1 MKLVSYQSSRGP
13 RAGRLDGD
21 VLLDLNEADP
31 SLPANVRELLALGA
45 DGLKRAAA
53 AKGKSQPLGDVKLLA
68 PIIDPPKILC
78 VGANYADHAAESGM
92 AIPTEPIIF
101 SKLGT
106 TLCGP
111 NDVVRLP
118 RVAKHVDYE
127 AELVVIIGK
136 TGKNIPLARAM
147 EHVAGYACGHDVS
160 ARDWQKGKPGGQWTL
175 GKGFDTFGP
184 LGPFLA
190 TPDEVGD
197 PNNLRVQLRLN
208 GQTMQDSNTSQ
219 FIFKIDFLIQYI
231 SACVTLQPGDLLY
244 TGTPPGVGFAR
255 NPPVWLQPGDVAEVE
270 IEKLGV
276 LRNSFANE

>member
-1 MKLVSYQSSRGP
+1 
-13 RAGRLDGD
+13 
-21 VLLDLNEADP
+21 LDLNEADA
-31 SLPANVRELLALGA
+31 SLPVSVRELLALGP

-53 AKGKSQPLGDVKLLA
+53 AKGKTQPLGEVQLLA
-68 PIIDPPKILC
+68 PIVDPPKILC

-111 NDVVRLP
+111 DAVVRLP
-118 RVAKHVDYE
+118 RVAHKVDYE

-136 TGKNIPLARAM
+136 TGKNIPLAKAM
-147 EHVAGYACGHDVS
+147 EHVAGYSCGHDVS

-184 LGPFLA
+184 LGPYLA

-208 GQTMQDSNTSQ
+208 GATMQDSNTSQ
-219 FIFKIDFLIQYI
+219 FIFKIDVLIEYI

-255 NPPVWLQPGDVAEVE
+255 NPPVWLKPGDVTEVE